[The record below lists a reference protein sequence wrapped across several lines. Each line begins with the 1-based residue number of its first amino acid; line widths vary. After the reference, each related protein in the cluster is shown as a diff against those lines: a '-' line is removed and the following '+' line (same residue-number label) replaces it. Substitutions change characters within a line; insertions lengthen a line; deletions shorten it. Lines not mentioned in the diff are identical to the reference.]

1 MLRFLLRFVGLW
13 LIAGSLVAVVVD
25 GARSIAASEVLVT
38 PLGRTWLDLDPA
50 SLAATQAFVEQNLE
64 ARIGSWLWDPAMLA
78 LLAVPTFAF
87 LAVLGGLLAWLG
99 RKRRLA
105 PAFA

>member
-1 MLRFLLRFVGLW
+1 MIRFLLRFIGLW
-13 LIAGSLVAVVVD
+13 LIAGGLVAIVVD
-25 GARSIAASEVLVT
+25 GVRSIAASQLMIT
-38 PLGRTWLDLDPA
+38 PLGQTWLDLDPA

-64 ARIGSWLWDPAMLA
+64 ERFGTWIWDPAMLA

-87 LAVLGGLLAWLG
+87 LAALGGLLAWLG
-99 RKRRLA
+99 RKRRLT